1 MNEEI
6 VKKSDE
12 VMLSM
17 LDQMASKDD
26 KSDEQMA
33 ALVNNFTKL
42 TGVREAELEH
52 DKLKLE
58 RERFELDKR
67 KFEKALEQ
75 DKLNA
80 KNGRLDTVV
89 KAGIAGGALAF
100 RVWLSS
106 CLMHYDGT
114 GKVIGTFLGKQTFGK
129 WIDRE
134 EKF

>member
-6 VKKSDE
+6 IKKSDE

-17 LDQMASKDD
+17 LDQMASKED
-26 KSDEQMA
+26 KSDEGMT

-42 TGVREAELEH
+42 TGVRQAELEH
-52 DKLKLE
+52 KKLELE
-58 RERFELDKR
+58 RE
-67 KFEKALEQ
+67 KFMRSLEQ

-80 KNGRLDTVV
+80 KNSRLDTIV
-89 KAGIAGGALAF
+89 KTAIAGGTLAF
-100 RVWLSS
+100 KIYTVSS
-106 CLMHYDGT
+106 LMYLDAT
-114 GKVIGTFLGKQTFGK
+114 GKVVGSFLGKQLFGK

>member
-26 KSDEQMA
+26 KSDDEMTS
-33 ALVNNFTKL
+33 LVNNFTKL
-42 TGVREAELEH
+42 TGVRQIELEYKKLEREQEH
-52 DKLKLE
+52 DKL
-58 RERFELDKR
+58 D
-67 KFEKALEQ
+67 
-75 DKLNA
+75 A
-80 KNGRLDTVV
+80 KNRRLDTIV
-89 KAGIAGGALAF
+89 KTAIAGGALAF
-100 RVWLSS
+100 KLYTVSS
-106 CLMHYDGT
+106 LMYFDAT
-114 GKVIGTFLGKQTFGK
+114 GKVVGSFLGRQLFGK

>member
-6 VKKSDE
+6 IKKSDE

-26 KSDEQMA
+26 KSDEGMT

-42 TGVREAELEH
+42 TGVRQAELEH
-52 DKLKLE
+52 KKLELE
-58 RERFELDKR
+58 RE
-67 KFEKALEQ
+67 KFMRSLEQ

-80 KNGRLDTVV
+80 KNSRIDTIV

-106 CLMHYDGT
+106 CVMHYDAA
-114 GKVIGTFLGKQTFGK
+114 GKVVGNFLGKQTFGK